1 MRIVRQVLPGIL
13 VALVS
18 VVLILGGFT
27 LSLAE
32 GNVTAPTRTLTQT
45 QSPTVTPTWQPFTP
59 PPPSPTVPSPT
70 TTLTLPPP
78 PTTCPPPA
86 GWVAYGVQFGDT
98 LEVLATRYHTSAEML
113 LQANCLVSD
122 SLLPDS
128 VLYVPPVSTRTL
140 APCGPPP
147 GWVLYPVQPGDTLYR
162 LSLAYGIT
170 VRQLQNANC
179 MGNSTIII
187 VGKWIYVPPWA
198 PHTPSPTSTQV
209 FTPTSTWTVI
219 TPYTPTSTGTP
230 TDTPTA
236 TTVTPP

>member
-18 VVLILGGFT
+18 VALILGGFT

-32 GNVTAPTRTLTQT
+32 GNVTAPTWTS
-45 QSPTVTPTWQPFTP
+45 SPTATSTSTWQPITP

-70 TTLTLPPP
+70 ATPTLPPS
-78 PTTCPPPA
+78 PTNCPPPA
-86 GWVAYGVQFGDT
+86 GWIVYAVQTDDT
-98 LEVLATRYHTSAEML
+98 LEELATRYRLDIETL
-113 LQANCLVSD
+113 RQANCLDTD
-122 SLLPDS
+122 SLPPDS
-128 VLYVPPVSTRTL
+128 VLYVPPVSTRTP

-147 GWVLYPVQPGDTLYR
+147 GWVWHPVQPGDTLYR

-179 MGNSTIII
+179 MGNSTII
-187 VGKWIYVPPWA
+187 VVSKWIYVPPWA

-209 FTPTSTWTVI
+209 LTPTSTWTVI
-219 TPYTPTSTGTP
+219 TPYTPTSTP
-230 TDTPTA
+230 TDTL
-236 TTVTPP
+236 TPIFTEAP